1 MVPSAAVVTRGQ
13 LKGVYV
19 VEDNVLNYRLV
30 QTGTVHADQ
39 VEIIS
44 GLRAGEEIIA
54 ADLAR
59 ARHGARLERSR

>member
-1 MVPSAAVVTRGQ
+1 
-13 LKGVYV
+13 V